1 MSSIAGGP
9 FLAANATEVDLRL
22 IIDRPGRSALEL
34 TALPGTL
41 QWVTA
46 AVGGFAEC
54 SFQVPGDQRDKIPLL
69 SLLRIVWGDEILYE
83 GRIED
88 YRLDLTGGEM
98 TTTVDCYGLRRRLE
112 QTSVKRIWT
121 KRDLNW
127 TVPTTAQ
134 TDQFY
139 TGGSLSVTQQDLAAA
154 QAWQAGSFDTSDLT
168 KIGLRMI
175 GANETGTWSLGNGR
189 VAELILIGTS
199 LSALLGTVRL
209 KRTNAGNGQGA
220 CGGSSNGGTTWSS
233 QVIVA
238 PPTGAIDSTTDFN
251 LPCASGADR
260 IRLGA
265 HANTLTTGVGTQLV
279 DYTNL
284 RLLGATTVEDA
295 TNVLYGGTILR
306 DLLSFIPELTAG
318 IIEDGADFGIDQMDR
333 SVRDSALSVVE
344 EVSGY
349 YQREWGVWEGGR
361 FDWKTHNL
369 DEPQWMLN
377 LSDLAGLS
385 LTSTLDTLVRT
396 IYLSYVSAID
406 LSSKEV
412 TATSTD
418 QRNPYV
424 KSGQTKDAVIQ
435 APFLMTPTT
444 SQQLATLLA
453 RIQGGY
459 PPVSGTVTLA
469 TNKMVSRNGA
479 GNAPAY
485 LIRGGDNILIGD
497 LRKSDPLVPGRDG
510 ETLFHVASSK
520 VDIEQG
526 TVELEVESQD
536 KRADLLLARL
546 SAATRGVTG

>member
-1 MSSIAGGP
+1 VSSIAGGP
-9 FLAANATEVDLRL
+9 FVAVDATEVDIRL

-34 TALPGTL
+34 TALPATL

-54 SFQVPGDQRDKIPLL
+54 SFQVPGDVRGQIPLL

-112 QTSVKRIWT
+112 QTSVKRIWM

-127 TVPTTAQ
+127 ALPKTALG
-134 TDQFY
+134 DQLF
-139 TGGSLSVTQQDLAAA
+139 TGGATSVTQIEQQGS
-154 QAWQAGSFDTSDLT
+154 QAWLGGQFDVTDLT
-168 KIGLRMI
+168 LIGLRMSRRD
-175 GANETGTWSLGNGR
+175 ETVSYTVGTGR
-189 VAELILIGTS
+189 VAELIATGQS
-199 LSALLGTVRL
+199 LTALLGTIHQL
-209 KRTNAGNGQGA
+209 QTGAGNGPA
-220 CGGSSNGGTTWSS
+220 AVGGSSNGGATWAS
-233 QVIVA
+233 QILAAQVS
-238 PPTGAIDSTTDFN
+238 GANDITTDFTMA
-251 LPCASGADR
+251 CVSGADR
-260 IRLGA
+260 IRLGMA
-265 HANTLTTGVGTQLV
+265 ATPLGPANPRQL
-279 DYTNL
+279 DFTKL
-284 RLLGATTVEDA
+284 RVLGAATTEDA
-295 TNVLYGGTILR
+295 SGVFYGGTILR
-306 DLLSFIPELTAG
+306 DLIGLVPELTAG

-344 EVSGY
+344 EVTGY
-349 YQREWGVWEGGR
+349 YQREWGVWESGR

-396 IYLSYVSAID
+396 IYLSYLSAID
-406 LSSKEV
+406 LSSNEV

-424 KSGQTKDAVIQ
+424 KAGQTKDAVIQ

-479 GNAPAY
+479 GKAPAY

-526 TVELEVESQD
+526 TVDLEVESQD

-546 SAATRGVTG
+546 AAATRGVTG